1 MQCLHTEAPEE
12 SLEQSLVVITVQ
24 GSFEAMDKQITLD
37 GSSLLEKTQHR
48 EAIPVF
54 LNEEKVH
61 DGGEL
66 GTKSSMLQVY
76 D

>member
-1 MQCLHTEAPEE
+1 MHCVHTEAPEE
-12 SLEQSLVVITVQ
+12 SLEQFLVVILLQ
-24 GSFEAMDKQITLD
+24 GSFEAMDKQKTLD
-37 GSSLLEKTQHR
+37 GSSLLEKTQYR

-54 LNEEKVH
+54 LDEENVH

-66 GTKSSMLQVY
+66 GTNSSMLQVY